1 MGVFRARFV
10 VTFASVVHK
19 EKAEALLETRMQL
32 PNENVALFTKEMT
45 KLFRHTDPEMSLN
58 KKVHLLMRG
67 AQRELL
73 AGLMWNPSNGIQE
86 FVSEATTIEKTL
98 EMHHSTAARRQA
110 VQRSSHS
117 APTICVKA

>member
-1 MGVFRARFV
+1 M
-10 VTFASVVHK
+10 VHK

-45 KLFRHTDPEMSLN
+45 ELFRRSDPEMSLN
-58 KKVHLLMRG
+58 KKVHHFMRG
-67 AQRELL
+67 AKRELL
-73 AGLMWNPSNGIQE
+73 AGLMWNPSNGVQE

-98 EMHHSTAARRQA
+98 EMHHSTAAPRQA